1 MSIGHRAL
9 PERTGAASSLAGHN
23 PGMTPRYLG
32 VLNAGSSSVK
42 FAIRRT
48 GTELPLAFSGQVEAI
63 GVAPHLEFK
72 DSGGTPVRGQ
82 NWPPARFDHR
92 TATPA
97 ILTLVQ
103 TPLGSRAIA

>member
-72 DSGGTPVRGQ
+72 DSGGAPGREPK
-82 NWPPARFDHR
+82 WPAARFDHS
-92 TATPA
+92 TPTQAT
-97 ILTLVQ
+97 LTVMQ
-103 TPLGSRAIA
+103 